1 MAKKTGNRVESS
13 KSTGPS
19 KALPFV
25 ADGKV
30 VDPAL
35 ASLFAS
41 SLGPVE
47 HPPKSRYQSIPPK
60 STKSTKEEAD
70 NEEDDEDLSTV
81 SSESREDDEE
91 MEDLEDDFSSIAEHS
106 GGGEET
112 GGTKLWSEENM
123 QLNPVESLVNGTQ
136 SRPQKKRKRG
146 SNEEELEEVYMRKL
160 AREEAKE
167 EAKLQP
173 DHLTKRLKPMNEGD
187 NGADKHG
194 PDLINGE
201 DGPSTQSEASDE
213 ETPDEETY
221 SIPKHETL
229 TLSKDAEELEKAS
242 RTVFLGNVSSEAITS
257 KSAKK
262 TLLRHLASFIP
273 SLPAHTPPHKVE
285 SLRFRSTA
293 FASAMPKKAAF
304 AKKEVMNATTKS
316 TNAYAVYSTQ
326 VTAREAAKRLNGT
339 VVLDRHLRVDE
350 VAHPAKVDHRRCV
363 FVGNLGF
370 VDDESAIQAAE
381 EREGQKK
388 SKKKEPGD
396 VEEGLWVQFSKAG
409 TVESVRV
416 VRDSKT
422 RVGKGIAYVQFTDE
436 NGVEAALQF
445 NDKKFPPLLP
455 RKLRVVR
462 AKGIKCNTKQSPS
475 SSARP
480 NSKSVYNPKVSPQ
493 ERSMRG
499 RASKLLGRAGAAQVR
514 HGQRSFS
521 KPGYPGSTSLK
532 APEAFVFEGHRASSK
547 QGTSGLKLGGSG
559 RKKGTKP
566 KTRSSKRGAAWK
578 TSGKSKLEK

>member
-1 MAKKTGNRVESS
+1 MAKKTSSRVEKPKFSGS
-13 KSTGPS
+13 S

-25 ADGKV
+25 ADSKI

-47 HPPKSRYQSIPPK
+47 PPPKSRYQSSAPK
-60 STKSTKEEAD
+60 SSKSTNKEAN
-70 NEEDDEDLSTV
+70 NEEDDEDS
-81 SSESREDDEE
+81 SSIQSESGGDDEDMEVIEDDASF
-91 MEDLEDDFSSIAEHS
+91 MADCSS
-106 GGGEET
+106 GDKET
-112 GGTKLWSEENM
+112 GATNLQFDEELQSETV
-123 QLNPVESLVNGTQ
+123 QLLVNGTQ

-146 SNEEELEEVYMRKL
+146 GNEEELEDIYMRKL

-167 EAKLQP
+167 EAKAQS
-173 DHLTKRLKPMNEGD
+173 DNSRKRLKS
-187 NGADKHG
+187 
-194 PDLINGE
+194 INGE
-201 DGPSTQSEASDE
+201 DGIAHRHESNLANGEDDPETQSEASDVE
-213 ETPDEETY
+213 SSDEETY

-229 TLSKDAEELEKAS
+229 TPSKDAEELEKAS
-242 RTVFLGNVSSEAITS
+242 RTIFLGNVSSEAITS
-257 KSAKK
+257 KSAKR
-262 TLLRHLASFIP
+262 TLLHHLASFIT
-273 SLPAHTPPHKVE
+273 SLPAHTPSHKVE

-304 AKKEVMNATTKS
+304 AKKEIMDATTKS

-326 VTAREAAKRLNGT
+326 VAAREAAKRLNGT
-339 VVLDRHLRVDE
+339 VVLNRHLRVDE
-350 VAHPAKVDHRRCV
+350 IAHPAKVDHRRCV

-381 EREGQKK
+381 EQEGQRKP
-388 SKKKEPGD
+388 KKKEPGD
-396 VEEGLWVQFSKAG
+396 VEEGLWVHFSKAG

-416 VRDSKT
+416 IRDSKT

-462 AKGIKCNTKQSPS
+462 AKGIKRNVKQNPS
-475 SSARP
+475 STRP
-480 NSKSVYNPKVSPQ
+480 NSKSVYNPKVSAH
-493 ERSMRG
+493 EKSMQG
-499 RASKLLGRAGAAQVR
+499 RANKLLGRAGAAQAR
-514 HGQRSFS
+514 HGQKSLSGLGR
-521 KPGYPGSTSLK
+521 PGSTPLK

-547 QGTSGLKLGGSG
+547 QGTSGLKSGGSG
-559 RKKGTKP
+559 RKKGGKP

-578 TSGKSKLEK
+578 ASGKSKPGK